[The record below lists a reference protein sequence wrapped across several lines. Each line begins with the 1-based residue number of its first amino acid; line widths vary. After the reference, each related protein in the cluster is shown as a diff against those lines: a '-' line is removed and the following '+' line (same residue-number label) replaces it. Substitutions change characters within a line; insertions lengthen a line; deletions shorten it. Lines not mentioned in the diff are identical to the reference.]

1 MFKTFLSASALA
13 AAAGAVTFNVGTSGN
28 ATAATQY
35 GIMFEDI
42 NNSGDGGVYAELVQN
57 RAFQG
62 NEIYPS
68 NLWWWHPLGGA
79 HLALKNLSNPLS
91 DALPTSMQVR
101 GGSEDTIGFWN
112 EGFWGFPVK
121 GDWEYNGSFYIHG
134 QFDGAINIALV
145 SNTTGDTYANTSVDV
160 TSQGN
165 AWTQFQYTF
174 QPTSDAPDSNNTLQ
188 FTMPASGVKG
198 PLNFNLLSLFPP
210 TYNDRPNGLRIDL
223 MEAMAGLKPSLF
235 RLPGGNNVEGNEPPF
250 WWDWKKTLGPL
261 ENRPGYPG
269 TWGYQ
274 NTDGLGLVE
283 YMLWA
288 QDLGMEPILDIWAG
302 LWLNGS
308 HVAKKDLQ
316 PYVDDALDELEFL
329 MGDVSTPWGAKR
341 AELGYPEPWPIRFI
355 EIGNEDSLS
364 NGGHTYR
371 AYRFD
376 MFYKAIK
383 AKYPD
388 MTIIASFYD
397 VGPETPPYDAAGDF
411 HEYAVPLQ
419 MSSQFNY
426 FDNYTNEHPLFLG
439 EYAVIEYD
447 IPGFSSPQW
456 DKGALRAMYPFWY
469 GSVSEA
475 IYLLSAERNADKIIG
490 AAYAPGFM
498 NYNRWEWIPDLI
510 EYDANPENTVLS
522 TSWHMISL
530 LSSTRIT
537 ETLPTTGG
545 KYNPAYW
552 VAGRSDVTGSHIV
565 KAVVYNSTAPVPFYV
580 TFDEVNAGA
589 SATLTYLT
597 APKNASNTIGND
609 VVQTSTSTV
618 TANKKGCF
626 HFKLPEYSV
635 GVLEVDAATSGYS
648 DPSSRSSWKGW
659 ADWIPGNGYSGD
671 WNQWGQGWPNL

>member
-1 MFKTFLSASALA
+1 ML
-13 AAAGAVTFNVGTSGN
+13 
-28 ATAATQY
+28 
-35 GIMFEDI
+35 
-42 NNSGDGGVYAELVQN
+42 
-57 RAFQG
+57 
-62 NEIYPS
+62 
-68 NLWWWHPLGGA
+68 
-79 HLALKNLSNPLS
+79 
-91 DALPTSMQVR
+91 
-101 GGSEDTIGFWN
+101 
-112 EGFWGFPVK
+112 GFWGFPIK

-145 SNTTGDTYANTSVDV
+145 SNTTGDTYANASVDV

-308 HVAKKDLQ
+308 HVDKKDLQ

-341 AELGYPEPWPIRFI
+341 AELGYPAPWPIRFI

-388 MTIIASFYD
+388 MTII
-397 VGPETPPYDAAGDF
+397 V
-411 HEYAVPLQ
+411 
-419 MSSQFNY
+419 
-426 FDNYTNEHPLFLG
+426 
-439 EYAVIEYD
+439 
-447 IPGFSSPQW
+447 
-456 DKGALRAMYPFWY
+456 
-469 GSVSEA
+469 
-475 IYLLSAERNADKIIG
+475 
-490 AAYAPGFM
+490 
-498 NYNRWEWIPDLI
+498 
-510 EYDANPENTVLS
+510 S
-522 TSWHMISL
+522 TSAVAL
-530 LSSTRIT
+530 LEI
-537 ETLPTTGG
+537 
-545 KYNPAYW
+545 
-552 VAGRSDVTGSHIV
+552 
-565 KAVVYNSTAPVPFYV
+565 
-580 TFDEVNAGA
+580 
-589 SATLTYLT
+589 
-597 APKNASNTIGND
+597 
-609 VVQTSTSTV
+609 
-618 TANKKGCF
+618 
-626 HFKLPEYSV
+626 
-635 GVLEVDAATSGYS
+635 
-648 DPSSRSSWKGW
+648 PS
-659 ADWIPGNGYSGD
+659 
-671 WNQWGQGWPNL
+671 